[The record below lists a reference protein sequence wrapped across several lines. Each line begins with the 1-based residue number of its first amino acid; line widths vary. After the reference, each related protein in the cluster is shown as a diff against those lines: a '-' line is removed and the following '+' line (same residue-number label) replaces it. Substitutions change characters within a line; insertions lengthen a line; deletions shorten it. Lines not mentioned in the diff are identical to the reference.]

1 MGTEAEVLAERPG
14 LCVLAGDGA
23 VVKKEG
29 QTEIYTEKEA
39 IYLNNMGEIKV
50 IGDEKMSEQIEIK
63 GEINLRIFEVVRRLK
78 QEVDDLYEELEI
90 LMDKKTVESVERS
103 RKEMQDGELYDW
115 GEFKKIVDEE

>member
-1 MGTEAEVLAERPG
+1 
-14 LCVLAGDGA
+14 
-23 VVKKEG
+23 
-29 QTEIYTEKEA
+29 
-39 IYLNNMGEIKV
+39 
-50 IGDEKMSEQIEIK
+50 MSEQIEIE

-90 LMDKKTVESVERS
+90 LMDKETVESVERS

>member
-1 MGTEAEVLAERPG
+1 
-14 LCVLAGDGA
+14 
-23 VVKKEG
+23 
-29 QTEIYTEKEA
+29 
-39 IYLNNMGEIKV
+39 MGEIKV
-50 IGDEKMSEQIEIK
+50 IGDEKMSEQIEIE

-90 LMDKKTVESVERS
+90 LMDKETVESVERS